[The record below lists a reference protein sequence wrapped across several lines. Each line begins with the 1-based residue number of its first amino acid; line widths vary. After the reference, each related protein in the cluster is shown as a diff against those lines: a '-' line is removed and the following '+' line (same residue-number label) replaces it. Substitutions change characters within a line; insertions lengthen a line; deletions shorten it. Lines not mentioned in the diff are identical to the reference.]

1 MCGRAGTE
9 LIYSY
14 LKEYEYKNTSMDL
27 INNFATTGKKIEAL
41 KIQIKS
47 KKKKK
52 NAFCGKHKNVMM
64 AIVPLKILRIRISK

>member
-14 LKEYEYKNTSMDL
+14 LKEYKYKNTSMDL

-41 KIQIKS
+41 KIQSKS

-52 NAFCGKHKNVMM
+52 LLSVANIKM
-64 AIVPLKILRIRISK
+64 L